1 MPPII
6 IPDWAVITLNILI
19 WFVIHLLI
27 AKLSNMIPIDYFKKE
42 RRIFIIKNPKR
53 SAWFYEHIIQ
63 IKKWKKYLPDGAKFF
78 KDGFEKKSLQGT
90 SEDYLERFI
99 LESKR
104 AELSHYL
111 QMLPVP
117 IFFLFNFWWVGLIMI
132 AYAMMVNLPCVFAQR
147 YNRPRF
153 EKVLAAK
160 RKRQIKGLI

>member
-6 IPDWAVITLNILI
+6 IPDWAVITLDILL
-19 WFVIHLLI
+19 WLVIHMVI
-27 AKLSNMIPIDYFKKE
+27 AKLSNEIPMTYFEKGRKL
-42 RRIFIIKNPKR
+42 FHIKNPKR
-53 SAWFYEHIIQ
+53 SARFYENIIK
-63 IKKWKKYLPDGAKFF
+63 IKSWKKYLPDGAKIFNE
-78 KDGFEKKSLQGT
+78 GFEKKSLKDT
-90 SEDYLERFI
+90 SEEYLERFI

-132 AYAMMVNLPCVFAQR
+132 GYALLVNLPCVFAQR

-153 EKVLAAK
+153 EYVLELK
-160 RKRQIKGLI
+160 RKRKTDRQ